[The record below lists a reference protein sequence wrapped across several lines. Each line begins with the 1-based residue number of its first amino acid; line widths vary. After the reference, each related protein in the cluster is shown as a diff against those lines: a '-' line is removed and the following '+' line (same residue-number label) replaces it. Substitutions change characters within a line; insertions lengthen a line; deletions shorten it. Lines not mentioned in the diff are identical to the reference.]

1 MLNSEKGEI
10 KMDRIDYQN
19 KISEILDNA
28 LNNLDTEDFDIL
40 ISRLKEI
47 IEDYN

>member
-1 MLNSEKGEI
+1 
-10 KMDRIDYQN
+10 MDRIDYQN